1 MTMYNATN
9 QDSSIRFIYWLWI
22 FS

>member
-1 MTMYNATN
+1 MTVYNVTN
-9 QDSSIRFIYWLWI
+9 QDSSIRFICWLWI